1 MAGTISNAL
10 VANHRVQSIWI
21 YFLFERALPIM
32 LYSADLELHFALL
45 LIFPGKTMMKSNM
58 LCPTTIQWNV
68 LKANGCRLE
77 PTRVTNSSREIAL
90 LWGFDYRMRTKRDCY
105 TNSLPRLISKME
117 ADFLS
122 YPIILS
128 AASLLSGKHD
138 SYHTQKRLNGSPIIT
153 LPFFHSNPSHEEGF
167 LYLLCR
173 PAPPP

>member
-1 MAGTISNAL
+1 MAGTISSAL

-32 LYSADLELHFALL
+32 LYSADFELHFALL
-45 LIFPGKTMMKSNM
+45 LIFPSKTMMKSNM
-58 LCPTTIQWNV
+58 LCPTTV

-77 PTRVTNSSREIAL
+77 PTREIAV
-90 LWGFDYRMRTKRDCY
+90 LWGFDCRTIMRDCSAS
-105 TNSLPRLISKME
+105 SLPRLISKME
-117 ADFLS
+117 AYSLS

-153 LPFFHSNPSHEEGF
+153 LPFFHSSPSHEEGF